1 MYCTNVRGITTLNED
16 EHVKGYNTVWA
27 NDSTRIESIIDS
39 VFLCKL
45 FCFLQVKFLCWTRV
59 QRTFFRGHFLVDI
72 ISTDFLVRWK
82 KKNLFIRINPV
93 LNLWN
98 TYKVSIGNFSTRNK
112 SFFIDQI
119 GQNVQIMK
127 RTYKSNHLYEVYSTL
142 TCYKLKDNPTGSSN
156 WLVSGKSYFQIKWK
170 NWKTH

>member
-1 MYCTNVRGITTLNED
+1 MKEEEFVYSYQPRLKSVKYLQG
-16 EHVKGYNTVWA
+16 EHWKFFDA
-27 NDSTRIESIIDS
+27 KQII
-39 VFLCKL
+39 
-45 FCFLQVKFLCWTRV
+45 
-59 QRTFFRGHFLVDI
+59 
-72 ISTDFLVRWK
+72 
-82 KKNLFIRINPV
+82 
-93 LNLWN
+93 
-98 TYKVSIGNFSTRNK
+98 
-112 SFFIDQI
+112 FIDQI